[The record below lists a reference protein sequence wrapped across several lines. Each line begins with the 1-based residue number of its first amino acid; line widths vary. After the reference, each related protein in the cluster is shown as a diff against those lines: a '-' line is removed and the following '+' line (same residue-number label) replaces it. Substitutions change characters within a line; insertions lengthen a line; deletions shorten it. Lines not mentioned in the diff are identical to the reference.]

1 MALSAAHLNAGVILA
16 VTAYRYIAIGLHH
29 LPLPLT
35 LTQSSGAVWRSRW
48 PPWAPRPNEP
58 YGFCGRKATLNHVH
72 TLVSLSPIRQLDI
85 QGHKLHINIMPW
97 HNRNGWLD
105 FKHQIT
111 HSCFTCTETVWSMKD
126 RRVGQGMRNQAHLP
140 GFPHSSCDLSEIFQ
154 VENVPFLIAYPV
166 NWISRAIMTVPHAP
180 KIKEKQQD
188 K

>member
-1 MALSAAHLNAGVILA
+1 MCPRALRSPWYNRNGWLEVKHQITHLRALRSPWYNRNGWLDVKHQI
-16 VTAYRYIAIGLHH
+16 TH
-29 LPLPLT
+29 LRAL
-35 LTQSSGAVWRSRW
+35 RS
-48 PPWAPRPNEP
+48 
-58 YGFCGRKATLNHVH
+58 
-72 TLVSLSPIRQLDI
+72 
-85 QGHKLHINIMPW
+85 PW

-111 HSCFTCTETVWSMKD
+111 HSCFTYTETVWSMKD